1 MTNFLLLATVFLSC
15 GGASANLFH
24 QTATPTVEPPT
35 VATPTAEPSMEPS
48 MEPASSKFIKFD
60 VAMLDGTDS
69 KEGSFI
75 VQTRPDWAPIGVA
88 RVEELTLVQFWDRC
102 RIYRVTEKFAQFG
115 INGDPDYQHHMHTHL
130 HDDKVRHTNAR
141 GVVTF
146 ANEGPTSRTTQ
157 LFINLQDNR
166 LMDDMGY
173 SPVGEVVS
181 GMDVVDRFYAGY
193 GDVFPKN
200 DIGPHTHKIEEQGNE
215 YLSNEFPLL
224 SYFTGQ
230 VLSRKMIFCTWM
242 TNMYLIMNVKACK
255 LLQTLSSLN

>member
-1 MTNFLLLATVFLSC
+1 MACLSLSC
-15 GGASANLFH
+15 THAHFLPLYLSL
-24 QTATPTVEPPT
+24 
-35 VATPTAEPSMEPS
+35 
-48 MEPASSKFIKFD
+48 
-60 VAMLDGTDS
+60 
-69 KEGSFI
+69 
-75 VQTRPDWAPIGVA
+75 
-88 RVEELTLVQFWDRC
+88 C
-102 RIYRVTEKFAQFG
+102 RYR
-115 INGDPDYQHHMHTHL
+115 
-130 HDDKVRHTNAR
+130 
-141 GVVTF
+141 
-146 ANEGPTSRTTQ
+146 
-157 LFINLQDNR
+157 
-166 LMDDMGY
+166 
-173 SPVGEVVS
+173 S